1 MLISPEYAALNRE
14 MHDQKPQYG
23 TSGDKWAKLT
33 DNLAREWR
41 VSDVLDYGAGK
52 GTLKQE
58 LERLVTPKYRI
69 VEYDPAIPGKENKPI
84 RADLVVCGDVME
96 HVEPDCVYDVLDDIR
111 NISRVGVLFV
121 ISTWPAKKHLPDG
134 RNAHLI
140 VEPMEW
146 WLPKLTDR
154 WAKREILKGF
164 HYFAFVGE
172 CL

>member
-14 MHDQKPQYG
+14 MHEKKPQYG
-23 TSGDKWAKLT
+23 TSGDKWANLT
-33 DNLAREWR
+33 NTIARDWR
-41 VSDVLDYGAGK
+41 VSEVLDYGSGK

-58 LERLVTPKYRI
+58 LDRIGDLPYR
-69 VEYDPAIPGKENKPI
+69 VMEYDPAVPGKEIKPL

-96 HVEPDCVYDVLDDIR
+96 HVEPDCVHDVLDDIR
-111 NISRVGVLFV
+111 NISRVGALFV
-121 ISTWPAKKHLPDG
+121 ISTSPAKKHLPDG

-154 WAKREILKGF
+154 WAKRDILKGF
-164 HYFAFVGE
+164 HYFVFIGE